1 MGRVDGKV
9 AVVTGAARGQGRAHA
24 VRLAAEGAD
33 IVAIDIC
40 AQIPSVSYQMATSA
54 DLEAT
59 GEEVEALR
67 RRVVTAQADVRD
79 LAALEDTVRA
89 AVQQLGRID
98 IVVANAGIA
107 PLAVNEADPVQVFRD
122 VIDVNLAGAWNTVR
136 ATSGALIDGGRGGSV
151 ILISSVAGLKGFGVA
166 MMAAAEAYT
175 ASKHGVVGLMRV
187 FAREFAEYSVRVN
200 TIHPTGVK
208 TPMVENE
215 TLAEVFAKYPELM
228 ESQAIA
234 LPVANQMLDPS
245 DISDAVLWL
254 ASDESR
260 YVTGTTLPV
269 DAGSLVL

>member
-59 GEEVEALR
+59 GEEVEALGR
-67 RRVVTAQADVRD
+67 HVVTAQADVRD
-79 LAALEDTVRA
+79 LAALEETVRA
-89 AVQQLGRID
+89 AVQQLRGID

-107 PLAVNEADPVQVFRD
+107 PLAVNEADPAQVFRD
-122 VIDVNLAGAWNTVR
+122 VIDVNLAGTWNTVR

-215 TLAEVFAKYPELM
+215 ALAEVFAKYPELM

-260 YVTGTTLPV
+260 YVTGTALPV